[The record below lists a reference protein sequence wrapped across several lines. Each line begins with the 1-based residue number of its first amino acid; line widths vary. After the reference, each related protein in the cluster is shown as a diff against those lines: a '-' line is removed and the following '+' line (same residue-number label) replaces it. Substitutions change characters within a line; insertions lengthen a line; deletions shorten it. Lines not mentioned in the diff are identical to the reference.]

1 MVESQAKT
9 GSDSSRD
16 PFCISDKGEWTSQV
30 MKNSM
35 ANGIY
40 GGGGVETLKTLRA
53 GFLERNRMIRDRR
66 HKAFLLRFLMALFGG
81 VALIGPMIL
90 MVLHHDRNTSLS
102 TTSVAVFLFA
112 IVVAC
117 FSDAGPEATTG
128 AVAAYAAVLV
138 VFVGTGQS

>member
-1 MVESQAKT
+1 MAEYEAKA

-16 PFCISDKGEWTSQV
+16 PFSISGKGELISEA
-30 MKNSM
+30 MKS
-35 ANGIY
+35 AKIKGSGKY
-40 GGGGVETLKTLRA
+40 GESTLETLGGSFRQRTLVNK
-53 GFLERNRMIRDRR
+53 ERSF
-66 HKAFLLRFLMALFGG
+66 KAFLLRFFMALFGG
-81 VALIGPMIL
+81 VALVGPMIL
-90 MVLHHDRNTSLS
+90 MVLHHDRTTSLS

-117 FSDAGPEATTG
+117 FSKAGPEAITG